1 MAADRFEDLEVRI
14 AYQDQMLNELN
25 DVVTRQQATI
35 TRLEQRYELLLERV
49 RSLGDRD
56 TAVPPGDEKPPHY

>member
-1 MAADRFEDLEVRI
+1 VAADRFEDLEVRI

-35 TRLEQRYELLLERV
+35 TRLEQRYELLLEQV

-56 TAVPPGDEKPPHY
+56 TSAPGDEKPPHY

>member
-1 MAADRFEDLEVRI
+1 VRI

-49 RSLGDRD
+49 RSLGERD
-56 TAVPPGDEKPPHY
+56 AAAPVDEKPPHY